1 MNEHSVQVVISGHGE
16 QQVRLSWQ
24 GAAPGRRLVFQ
35 VASLPAPGPAGVDDD
50 SPELE
55 PSPRRAATAM
65 SLELRW
71 SEPPAAPPLPERRS
85 EPAPLATAWAM
96 AKLLRERPAP
106 SPTPRRRSAGSSR

>member
-1 MNEHSVQVVISGHGE
+1 MNEHSVHVVISGHGE

-24 GAAPGRRLVFQ
+24 GAAPDRRLVFQ
-35 VASLPAPGPAGVDDD
+35 VASLPAPGPARLDDD
-50 SPELE
+50 SAELE
-55 PSPRRAATAM
+55 PSTPSVAPAI

-71 SEPPAAPPLPERRS
+71 SEPPAAPPPPERRS

-106 SPTPRRRSAGSSR
+106 SPPPRRRSTRTPR